1 VSALER
7 VTNTDV
13 KFRDGVE
20 VVGCGSGKR
29 NEEAVEGEYGVGMDR
44 GSEFLSL
51 ALLNLRPRG
60 AQSVIVIERHLD
72 GLIKRDP
79 GLGLAQCFAQS
90 KRDDANEQ
98 SSAFQRLD
106 PNCSKNGI

>member
-1 VSALER
+1 M
-7 VTNTDV
+7 N
-13 KFRDGVE
+13 
-20 VVGCGSGKR
+20 
-29 NEEAVEGEYGVGMDR
+29 R

-60 AQSVIVIERHLD
+60 AQSVIVVERHLD
-72 GLIKRDP
+72 GLIERDAR
-79 GLGLAQCFAQS
+79 LGLAQRLAQP
-90 KRDDANEQ
+90 KCNEAGEQ